1 MNKVLVV
8 DDDLDILTLVKTILS
23 VNNFTTEILSQWEHI
38 YSTVETFR
46 PNLILIDISLS
57 GADGTEICKKLKQD
71 PGTMHIPVILFSAN
85 VEMGK
90 RALDCGAEGYL
101 SKPFSIKELI
111 ETIKKNIAA

>member
-1 MNKVLVV
+1 MNKILVV
-8 DDDLDILTLVKTILS
+8 DDDLDILTLVKTILT

-38 YSTVETFR
+38 YSTIETFQ

-57 GADGTEICKKLKQD
+57 GADGTEICRTLKQN
-71 PGTMHIPVILFSAN
+71 PETMSIPVILFSAN

-90 RALDCGAEGYL
+90 RALDCGAQGYL

-111 ETIKKNIAA
+111 DAIEKNIIG